1 MRRFVFRS
9 PRLGFLAVG
18 PALARPAA
26 AFTAATGRPSPP
38 LTRCSRRT
46 SSPRRGR
53 PSAWQRSWA
62 GRRWGGASAS
72 CWYSPGTRAKSSGRW
87 ASTRSSGEPSSPASC
102 PTKSTPPSG
111 GGATAPRPSGTAPAG
126 PSGCWGSTGRRPTSC
141 PQRRLPAGG
150 GEGGLPAG
158 GAGPALSQHQRRV
171 GGSIHMVKLNEEEFH
186 A

>member
-9 PRLGFLAVG
+9 PGWAFWRWAPPWPG
-18 PALARPAA
+18 RPPP
-26 AFTAATGRPSPP
+26 FTTATGRPSPP

-62 GRRWGGASAS
+62 GRRRGGASAS

-87 ASTRSSGEPSSPASC
+87 ASTRSSGEPSSPALC

-111 GGATAPRPSGTAPAG
+111 GGLRLRGHPVRHRLGLPGAGAPPGGGQRHA
-126 PSGCWGSTGRRPTSC
+126 

-150 GEGGLPAG
+150 GESGLPAR

-171 GGSIHMVKLNEEEFH
+171 GGPHPH
-186 A
+186 GQAQ